1 MFVKDFG
8 KTALKIGEKEISY
21 SQLIENI
28 KKFSSALDLKK
39 GDRVAIFSENR
50 PEWIYSFFSIWQS
63 RGIVVPI
70 DFMSTADEVA
80 YILNDSKPTTIF
92 CSEKNKEVLLEAT
105 KKIDYQP
112 EILVFEETD
121 FEEKETQDFEPDKN
135 DVAVIIYTS
144 GTTGNPKGVM
154 LTYDNLYSNIEGIVK
169 ADVATKEDKTIAILP
184 YHHSYPLTVS
194 MLTAMYLGATISF
207 ITELSSEAILRTL
220 KRDKI
225 TILVGVPRL
234 YNLFH
239 RNIMEKINSNKIAKI
254 LFKIAKKI
262 NNQNFSRKIF
272 KKVHEAFGGNIK
284 YFVSG
289 GAKLDEEI
297 ASDLW
302 ALGFTILEGYGLTE
316 TSPIVTF
323 NRPNKLKLGSAGLP
337 LEDVEVKIVDGE
349 IVVKGRNVM
358 KGYYNKPEATAEVLK
373 DGWFYTGDLG
383 RIDEDGFLYITGRKK
398 EIIVL
403 PNGKNINP
411 EELENKILKMSG
423 LVKEVAVIMQNG
435 QLIAIIYPDF
445 DVIKRNNIV
454 NIEETIKWNV
464 IDKFNQ
470 QVPPYKRISGVRIVN
485 RELPKTRL
493 GKIRRFLLPKFL
505 EEMKQKPA
513 EEIKEPE
520 FEEYKIIKG
529 YLEKVTQKKVLPTD
543 HLEIDLGLDSLE
555 KVEFQVFVEKTFG
568 LKISDEDLIK
578 HPTVQ
583 EISEFIKERKTKIQ
597 IEEVDWSK
605 VLKEEVKIDI
615 SEISFPILI
624 LKRVIQFLFKIYF
637 RYKAKGIEN
646 IPKEPSIIAPNH
658 QSFLDGFLI
667 VATLPDHILKNTY
680 FLAEETHFNTPFRKF
695 LARNFHILIVNI
707 NKDLKGSLQKTAQ
720 LLREG
725 KNVVI
730 FPEGARTRDG
740 SLLPFKKSFAIL
752 SKELNVPIVPT
763 VIKGAYEA
771 YPINQKFPKPKP
783 IQIEYLK
790 PIYPD
795 DYNYNELVELT
806 KQKIQE
812 NLEL

>member
-1 MFVKDFG
+1 M
-8 KTALKIGEKEISY
+8 
-21 SQLIENI
+21 
-28 KKFSSALDLKK
+28 
-39 GDRVAIFSENR
+39 
-50 PEWIYSFFSIWQS
+50 
-63 RGIVVPI
+63 
-70 DFMSTADEVA
+70 
-80 YILNDSKPTTIF
+80 
-92 CSEKNKEVLLEAT
+92 
-105 KKIDYQP
+105 
-112 EILVFEETD
+112 
-121 FEEKETQDFEPDKN
+121 
-135 DVAVIIYTS
+135 
-144 GTTGNPKGVM
+144 
-154 LTYDNLYSNIEGIVK
+154 
-169 ADVATKEDKTIAILP
+169 
-184 YHHSYPLTVS
+184 
-194 MLTAMYLGATISF
+194 
-207 ITELSSEAILRTL
+207 

-225 TILVGVPRL
+225 TVLVGVPRL

-239 RNIMEKINSNKIAKI
+239 RNIMDKINSNSIAKI

-262 NNQNFSRKIF
+262 NNQNLSRKIF

-323 NRPNKLKLGSAGLP
+323 NRPQKIKLGSAGLP
-337 LEDVEVKIVDGE
+337 LEDVQIKLIDDE

-358 KGYYNKPEATAEVLK
+358 KGYYNRPEATAEVLK

-411 EELENKILKMSG
+411 EELENKILKISD
-423 LVKEVAVIMQNG
+423 LVKEVAVIMKDG
-435 QLIAIIYPDF
+435 QLWAIVYPDF
-445 DVIKRNNIV
+445 DNLKRKNVV
-454 NIEETIKWNV
+454 NIEETIKWKV

-470 QVPPYKRISGVRIVN
+470 QVPPYKRISGIKIVN

-505 EEMKQKPA
+505 EEVEEKPSI
-513 EEIKEPE
+513 EIKEPQ
-520 FEEYKIIKG
+520 FEEYQIVKN

-555 KVEFQVFVEKTFG
+555 KVEFQVFIEKTFG

-583 EISEFIKERKTKIQ
+583 EISEYIKERKTKIQ
-597 IEEVDWSK
+597 VEEIDWSK

-615 SEISFPILI
+615 SEVSFPILI
-624 LKRVIQFLFKIYF
+624 LKRIIQLIFKIYF

-646 IPKEPSIIAPNH
+646 IPNEPSIITPNH
-658 QSFLDGFLI
+658 QSFLDGFLV
-667 VATLPDHILKNTY
+667 VATLPDSILKNTY
-680 FLAEETHFNTPFRKF
+680 FLAEETHFNTPLRKF
-695 LARNFHILIVNI
+695 LAKHFHILIVNI

-725 KNVVI
+725 KNIVI

-752 SKELNVPIVPT
+752 SKELNVPVVPT
-763 VIKGAYEA
+763 VIKGAFEA
-771 YPINQKFPKPKP
+771 YPINTKFPKPKKIEIQYLEP
-783 IQIEYLK
+783 IH
-790 PIYPD
+790 PD
-795 DYNYNELVELT
+795 NLNYDEIVKLT
-806 KQKIQE
+806 KEKIQE
-812 NLEL
+812 KLQ